1 MTSSRVALGRLLVI
15 ANSSFARIALH
26 RKCWDRRPRLQRRAG
41 KVVMLGIVLFLVVVG
56 ALVLAASAGEY
67 DPDVMDPSSP
77 DAPMYEEEYYSE
89 D

>member
-1 MTSSRVALGRLLVI
+1 MQTPVSLGSHCI
-15 ANSSFARIALH
+15 ASVGIVV
-26 RKCWDRRPRLQRRAG
+26 PPLQRRAG
-41 KVVMLGIVLFLVVVG
+41 KVVILGIVLFLVVVG

>member
-1 MTSSRVALGRLLVI
+1 MFARRKKVVEVVTLGIFLVLVI
-15 ANSSFARIALH
+15 
-26 RKCWDRRPRLQRRAG
+26 
-41 KVVMLGIVLFLVVVG
+41 VG
-56 ALVLAASAGEY
+56 ALVLAASGGEY

>member
-1 MTSSRVALGRLLVI
+1 M
-15 ANSSFARIALH
+15 FAR
-26 RKCWDRRPRLQRRAG
+26 RK
-41 KVVMLGIVLFLVVVG
+41 KVVEVVTLGIVLVLVIVG
-56 ALVLAASAGEY
+56 ALVLATSGGEY

>member
-1 MTSSRVALGRLLVI
+1 MLAQRWRVVE
-15 ANSSFARIALH
+15 
-26 RKCWDRRPRLQRRAG
+26 
-41 KVVMLGIVLFLVVVG
+41 VVTLGIVLILVIVG
-56 ALVLAASAGEY
+56 ALILAASGGEY

>member
-1 MTSSRVALGRLLVI
+1 MFVR
-15 ANSSFARIALH
+15 
-26 RKCWDRRPRLQRRAG
+26 RKRAVE
-41 KVVMLGIVLFLVVVG
+41 VVTLGIVLVLVIVG
-56 ALVLAASAGEY
+56 ALVLAASGGEY

>member
-1 MTSSRVALGRLLVI
+1 MFTR
-15 ANSSFARIALH
+15 
-26 RKCWDRRPRLQRRAG
+26 RKKAVE
-41 KVVMLGIVLFLVVVG
+41 VVTLGIVLVLVIVG
-56 ALVLAASAGEY
+56 ALVLAASGGEY

>member
-1 MTSSRVALGRLLVI
+1 MLGVFARRKKVVEVVTLGIFLVLVI
-15 ANSSFARIALH
+15 
-26 RKCWDRRPRLQRRAG
+26 
-41 KVVMLGIVLFLVVVG
+41 VG
-56 ALVLAASAGEY
+56 ALVLAASGGEY

>member
-1 MTSSRVALGRLLVI
+1 M
-15 ANSSFARIALH
+15 FAR
-26 RKCWDRRPRLQRRAG
+26 RK
-41 KVVMLGIVLFLVVVG
+41 KVVEVVTLGIVLVLVIAG
-56 ALVLAASAGEY
+56 ALFLAASGGEY